1 MGVHCVETDLT
12 LDDVYCA
19 DEVFCIGTTGELA
32 GATKIDNKIIGKVR
46 PMTKRISE
54 LYAQRTVTEGVQ
66 VAQL

>member
-1 MGVHCVETDLT
+1 MFIALT
-12 LDDVYCA
+12 KS
-19 DEVFCIGTTGELA
+19 FCTGTTGELA

-54 LYAQRTVTEGVQ
+54 LYAQRTVTEGAQ